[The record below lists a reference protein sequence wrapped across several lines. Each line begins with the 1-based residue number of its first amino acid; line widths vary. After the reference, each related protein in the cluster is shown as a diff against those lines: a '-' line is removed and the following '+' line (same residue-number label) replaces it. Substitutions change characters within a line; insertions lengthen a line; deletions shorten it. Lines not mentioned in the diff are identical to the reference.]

1 MGSSTSTMSTPQPT
15 YSGVPAVTMDSVTSH
30 VPAEPY
36 LPTDVSANR
45 NSNAFSQESI
55 RDGSRASVPSS
66 SQHGASSYS
75 SAQIP
80 GSNSISHGNTEAP
93 PYTQYGT
100 TVPGIERIYS

>member
-1 MGSSTSTMSTPQPT
+1 MGSSTSTMPTPQPT

-36 LPTDVSANR
+36 SPIDVSANR

-55 RDGSRASVPSS
+55 RDGSRASVPPS
-66 SQHGASSYS
+66 SQHGASYY

-80 GSNSISHGNTEAP
+80 GRNGISHGNTEAP